1 LVFVQLDGRMPEDS
15 PESDTDLMVVRPF
28 SVEVPSQEL
37 EDLQR
42 RLALVRWPP
51 WQVVS
56 VLTEGV
62 EIQPGLQPVWL
73 RGLVG
78 YWRDGFDWWL
88 QEATLNEFKQVKV
101 DVSGRRLHAVW
112 VNGTGPAPL
121 PLLLCH
127 GWPSSFVEFTKII
140 PLLTDPASFGGD
152 ELDSFTVVAP
162 SLPGYLFSE
171 PLPAG
176 RSGDTVSL
184 FAGLMRELGYETFG
198 AHGGDIGSYIVHR
211 LALDYPER
219 LVGVHV
225 TYPAEPPSTDV
236 NRLSPEER
244 EFLAERPVTHE
255 QGGGYAHI
263 QRTRPLTLAY
273 GLTDSPVG
281 LAAWIL
287 DKWREW
293 TDCAGDLTRRFTH
306 DELLTLVTLYW
317 VTGTIGSSFNFYRD
331 WGLGAPASLIGHLY
345 PLCPSGVEPRPL
357 EGHPIEVPTAIASAY
372 IRYPGKFAARAYR
385 DLRQVTNFA
394 AGGHF
399 LAYEEPE
406 LLAEDLRR
414 FFRPLRASKVG

>member
-1 LVFVQLDGRMPEDS
+1 
-15 PESDTDLMVVRPF
+15 MVLRRF
-28 SVEVPSQEL
+28 NIEVSRQDL

-42 RLALVRWPP
+42 RLALARWPSRR
-51 WQVVS
+51 VVS
-56 VLTEGV
+56 VLTKDVGV
-62 EIQPGLQPVWL
+62 QPELELAWMQS
-73 RGLVG
+73 LVDH
-78 YWRDGFDWWL
+78 WRNGFDWRL
-88 QEATLNEFKQVKV
+88 QEATLNAFNQVEV

-140 PLLTDPASFGGD
+140 PLLTDPASFGGS

-184 FAGLMRELGYETFG
+184 FAGLMHELGYDTFG

-211 LALDYPER
+211 LALDYADR
-219 LVGVHV
+219 VLGIHV
-225 TYPAEPPSTDV
+225 TYPAEPPVTDL
-236 NRLSPEER
+236 NGLSAEER
-244 EFLAERPVTHE
+244 EFLAERPVNHE
-255 QGGGYAHI
+255 RGGGYAHI

-293 TDCAGDLTRRFTH
+293 TDCGGDLAKRFTH

-317 VTGTIGSSFNFYRD
+317 ITGTIGSSFSFYRD

-345 PLCPSGVEPRPL
+345 PRCPPGVEPRPL
-357 EGHPIEVPTAIASAY
+357 QGRQIEVPTAVASAY
-372 IRYPGKFAARAYR
+372 IRYPERFAARAYG
-385 DLRQVTNFA
+385 DLRQVSNFTS
-394 AGGHF
+394 GGHF

-406 LLAEDLRR
+406 LVAEDLRR
-414 FFRPLRASKVG
+414 FFRPLRASKAC